1 MNVIHESLETRVAD
15 QADVLV
21 VGGGIAGVAA
31 AVAARRHGADVLLI
45 EKSVLLGGLATN
57 GLISWYEPLCDG
69 HGTQLIYGL
78 AEELLRLSIQ
88 YGPDTLPQ
96 IWQDRS
102 KPIDEALVSDKK
114 QNSVGGR
121 YATYFSPTVFQLSLD
136 ELLKK
141 EGVRVRLD
149 AQGVRPLMDGAKC
162 LGVVTESISG
172 REAFLARMVIDAT
185 GDATVLNRAG
195 VPCVEGHNFLSMV
208 AHRMDA
214 SAVDNILSRR
224 KWMALGADLYGHG
237 HPEDY
242 PMITG
247 LDNTEETSFVRDGH
261 QMLLDSIRKD
271 DRMKRDITTLPT
283 LPQFRKTRRL
293 AGGYTLTEND
303 NQKPQ
308 ERSIALLGDFEKPGD
323 WYEVP
328 FECLYHPNFENLL
341 AVGRMISSSGWAWD
355 VTRVIPCCAATGE
368 AAGTAATLALK
379 DGAVI
384 SRLNIN
390 TLQNA
395 LRDSGMHMH
404 KTEIND

>member
-69 HGTQLIYGL
+69 RGTQLIYGL

-114 QNSVGGR
+114 QNPVGGR